1 MNKSVRKLLS
11 LLAVSL
17 ALGALA
23 VACGDGDKE
32 IVEVVKE
39 VVVEKEVVR
48 EVEVPGETVVVE
60 KEVIREVE
68 VPGETV
74 VVEKIR
80 EVEIPGET
88 VVVEK
93 EIIKEVEVPG
103 ETVVVEKEIIK
114 EVEVPGETIVVEKI
128 VEVEKQVP
136 TYKLAEDQKY
146 GGTLRVTSE
155 ARLATLDVGF
165 SGASATAKIA
175 YHIWERLI
183 ERDQGLVPQS
193 QMTDGWDISADQLT
207 YTFVL
212 RPGLKFHDGTV
223 VKAGD
228 VTASFKRMWPAQPGG
243 SFLNDYLAEDGFNVI
258 DDLTFAITFT
268 RPLGVVIDQLASVFP
283 LSNVW
288 PERIANTPASEDH
301 GEEGAIGSGPY
312 KLEVWE
318 RGNKVVVERFEDYLT
333 RTEPGSHL
341 AGGKKAYLD
350 RIEWIDVPAIE
361 TKIAGL
367 KTGEWDVIDSVT
379 MDFYEELSA
388 DSNIG
393 IATVPGMYTPLDI
406 NVISIPAS
414 YKGLRQAIQAA
425 IDIEELMYAL
435 GPDDLW
441 TLCPARYRCGYAL
454 ENHTGEEFYNQKD
467 LALARQ
473 LLDNSGYQGET
484 FLLLNGQD
492 LGPVAPEGPI
502 WKKTMEDI
510 GITVEMPGIDWAS
523 AMGYLGQKDGNPDD
537 WDGLSSWWGLDVV
550 PDPVA
555 DLMLSPG
562 VFTNYG
568 LSDMFEGA
576 RALRDQYAFATTLE
590 ERTRIIG
597 EIQLLMYEDVPQVMG
612 GQWANS
618 YPYRTWVKNLRVG
631 YFPFYGNVWLDK
643 G

>member
-1 MNKSVRKLLS
+1 MSSGRIIG
-11 LLAVSL
+11 LLAASL
-17 ALGALA
+17 AIAVLA
-23 VACGDGDKE
+23 AACGEEKIVTVEKEVIKQVPVEVEKVVEKEVPVE
-32 IVEVVKE
+32 IVREVE
-39 VVVEKEVVR
+39 VVVEKEVPVEVEKVVER
-48 EVEVPGETVVVE
+48 EVEVEKIERVVV
-60 KEVIREVE
+60 V
-68 VPGETV
+68 VP
-74 VVEKIR
+74 K
-80 EVEIPGET
+80 
-88 VVVEK
+88 
-93 EIIKEVEVPG
+93 
-103 ETVVVEKEIIK
+103 
-114 EVEVPGETIVVEKI
+114 TIEVEKI
-128 VEVEKQVP
+128 VEVEKEVP
-136 TYKLAEDQKY
+136 TYKLAEEQKY

-155 ARLATLDVGF
+155 ARLGTLDVGF

-183 ERDQGLVPQS
+183 ERDQGLIPQP
-193 QMTDGWDISADQLT
+193 QMTDGWTVSDDQLT
-207 YTFVL
+207 YTFIL
-212 RPGLKFHDGTV
+212 RPGLKFHDGTDV
-223 VKAGD
+223 RADD
-228 VTASFKRMWPAQPGG
+228 VTASFQRMWPAQPGG
-243 SFLNDYLAEDGFNVI
+243 SFLNDHLAEDGFTVI
-258 DDLTFAITFT
+258 DDLTFSITFQ

-288 PERIANTPASEDH
+288 PEHIANTPATEDH

-312 KLEVWE
+312 KLATWE
-318 RGNKVVVERFEDYLT
+318 RGNRVVVERFEDYLT

-341 AGGKKAYLD
+341 AGAKKAYLD

-379 MDFYEELSA
+379 MDFFEELSA
-388 DSNIG
+388 DPNIG
-393 IATVPGMYTPLDI
+393 IETVPGMYTPLDL
-406 NVISIPAS
+406 NVISVPAS
-414 YKGLRQAIQAA
+414 YRGLRQAIQAA

-454 ENHTGEEFYNQKD
+454 ENHTGAENYNRKD
-467 LALARQ
+467 LEFARQ
-473 LLDNSGYQGET
+473 LLADSGYQGET

-510 GITVEMPGIDWAS
+510 GIVVEMPGMDWS
-523 AMGYLGQKDGNPDD
+523 TAMTHLGNTEGNPED

-568 LSDMFEGA
+568 RSDMFERA
-576 RALRDQYAFATTLE
+576 RALRDKYAFATTE
-590 ERTRIIG
+590 AERTQVIG
-597 EIQLLMYEDVPQVMG
+597 EIQLLMYDDVPQVMG

-631 YFPFYGNVWLDK
+631 YFPFYGNVWLDRE
-643 G
+643 